1 MSASN
6 TQRHH
11 PPRPRP
17 RPIPPSFLSS
27 PKTTADGKHTFHKD
41 PSREA
46 FDRQWREAVARGE
59 DPRQNLVA
67 KIESTKTSSFVE
79 YWWRKGRG
87 KKATKAEEQMAQ
99 ERKRGEMEEVG
110 EAGLLEGDLEEEED
124 GEAVVGDATGPE
136 GVVGEEK
143 GKKAKWHDR
152 LRWGL

>member
-1 MSASN
+1 MTTSTN
-6 TQRHH
+6 QQQ
-11 PPRPRP
+11 PP
-17 RPIPPSFLSS
+17 PIPPSFLSS

-67 KIESTKTSSFVE
+67 KIDNTKTSSFVE

-87 KKATKAEEQMAQ
+87 KKATKAQEQMAQ
-99 ERKRGEMEEVG
+99 ERKRGEREAG
-110 EAGLLEGDLEEEED
+110 GQAGLLEEDPDEEND
-124 GEAVVGDATGPE
+124 EAMVGGATRPE
-136 GVVGEEK
+136 GMVGEEK
-143 GKKAKWHDR
+143 GKKTRWHDR